1 MAGCRESLTFTC
13 NADYEQIFSH
23 SNPQLPS
30 VFFSSLCGLIILS
43 LFPSFYMFTSF
54 SYFSLL
60 FLSTMFFLI
69 FSWFMYFLLV
79 VHLLLRLLLFSIF
92 SCLFLVPHS
101 LFSSSN
107 SSPFLLSPPL
117 SIHSYRFLLQPFF
130 FKFCTTLP
138 LFFPFLCYLSSLSSY
153 IVFICSFSSTQQAVR
168 CIWKAVSFYSE
179 ESGSHLNRWFMT
191 EDFIKSWNQ
200 ISACHV
206 AP

>member
-30 VFFSSLCGLIILS
+30 VFFLLCAVSLSSRYFLPFICLRPFRTSLYCSYPPCSSSFSPELC
-43 LFPSFYMFTSF
+43 TSF
-54 SYFSLL
+54 LL
-60 FLSTMFFLI
+60 
-69 FSWFMYFLLV
+69 
-79 VHLLLRLLLFSIF
+79 SIF
-92 SCLFLVPHS
+92 SVFYYFLSSLARFLVPHS

-107 SSPFLLSPPL
+107 SSPFLLSPPV